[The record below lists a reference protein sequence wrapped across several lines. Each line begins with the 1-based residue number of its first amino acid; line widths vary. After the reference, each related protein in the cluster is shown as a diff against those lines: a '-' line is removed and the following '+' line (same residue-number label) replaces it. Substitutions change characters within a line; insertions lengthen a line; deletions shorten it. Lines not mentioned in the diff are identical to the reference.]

1 MRTVETKYII
11 ALSQIKGIGSA
22 FIKKHLAFIKQNI
35 LNKEKLFELS
45 TKIDLVDL
53 EEYFDNASHIL
64 TECDKYNITTV
75 SIIEDNYPKLLLEI
89 KDPPP
94 VLYFK
99 GNKDLLEKAIAIIGS
114 RKSTDLG
121 NKIANKV
128 GEYFSKNWAI
138 CNGLVDGID
147 KYSIT
152 KDNGVLP
159 NVIGVLSGGL
169 NFHNT
174 SSKITADLADKI
186 LKNNGLLVSEYEP
199 NKKEDQFSGSK
210 ASRIQAGLSNSLI
223 LIQSSK
229 NGGSKYTIKAFS
241 PLQRPLAV
249 INFKNNNEF
258 SNSESFEG
266 NRLLITKGK
275 QGIMEMCD
283 IKKLESIKL
292 LKILKLEKSTDYK
305 ILEQEITTDNNNL
318 HGSFSGQLF

>member
-35 LNKEKLFELS
+35 LNKEKLCELS
-45 TKIDLVDL
+45 SKVDLINL
-53 EEYFDNASHIL
+53 EEYFNNASYIL
-64 TECDKYNITTV
+64 ADCEKYNISIV
-75 SIIEDNYPKLLLEI
+75 SIIEDNYPSLLLEI

-99 GNKDLLEKAIAIIGS
+99 GNKDLLGKAITIIGS
-114 RKSTDLG
+114 RKSTGLG

-128 GEYFSKNWAI
+128 GEYFSQNWAI

-147 KYSIT
+147 KNSIT
-152 KDNGVLP
+152 NSNSIFP

-169 NFHNT
+169 NYPNT
-174 SSKITADLADKI
+174 SSKTTIELADKV

-199 NKKEDQFSGSK
+199 NKKENQFSGSK

-241 PLQRPLAV
+241 SLHRPLAV
-249 INFKNNNEF
+249 IDFKGNTEYLT
-258 SNSESFEG
+258 SESFEG
-266 NRLLITKGK
+266 NRLLIEKGK

-283 IKKLESIKL
+283 LKKIETIKVF
-292 LKILKLEKSTDYK
+292 KILKLEKSADYK
-305 ILEQEITTDNNNL
+305 ILEQEITTSKNVYRSL
-318 HGSFSGQLF
+318 GGQLF

>member
-1 MRTVETKYII
+1 MRAEETKYII

-22 FIKKHLAFIKQNI
+22 FIKKHLAFIKLNI
-35 LNKEKLFELS
+35 LSKEKLCELS
-45 TKIDLVDL
+45 VKIDIADL
-53 EEYFDNASHIL
+53 EDNYYSANRIL
-64 TECDKYNITTV
+64 DDCEKYNISTI
-75 SIIEDNYPKLLLEI
+75 SIIEDGYPKLLLEI

-128 GEYFSKNWAI
+128 GEYFSKKWAI

-147 KYSIT
+147 KNSIINE
-152 KDNGVLP
+152 NGVFP

-174 SSKITADLADKI
+174 SSKITIDLADKV
-186 LKNNGLLVSEYEP
+186 LNNDGLLVSEYEP

-241 PLQRPLAV
+241 PLHRPLAV
-249 INFKNNNEF
+249 VDFK
-258 SNSESFEG
+258 SNSEYLTSESFEG
-266 NRLLITKGK
+266 NRLLIEKGK
-275 QGIMEMCD
+275 QGIMEMCGL
-283 IKKLESIKL
+283 KKLETIKVF
-292 LKILKLEKSTDYK
+292 KILKLEKNADYK
-305 ILEQEITTDNNNL
+305 ILEQEITTGNNVYRSL
-318 HGSFSGQLF
+318 GGQLF

>member
-1 MRTVETKYII
+1 MRKEETKYII

-22 FIKKHLAFIKQNI
+22 FIKKHLAFIK
-35 LNKEKLFELS
+35 LNTLSKEKLCELS
-45 TKIDLVDL
+45 PKINLVDL
-53 EEYFDNASHIL
+53 EENLHSANHTL
-64 TECDKYNITTV
+64 AECEKHSISTV
-75 SIIEDNYPKLLLEI
+75 SIIEDGYPKLLLEI

-94 VLYFK
+94 ILYFK
-99 GNKDLLEKAIAIIGS
+99 GNEELLNKAIAIIGS
-114 RKSTDLG
+114 RKSTELG

-147 KYSIT
+147 KNSIT
-152 KDNGVLP
+152 HNQGVFP

-174 SSKITADLADKI
+174 CSKITIDLAEKVLI
-186 LKNNGLLVSEYEP
+186 HGGLLVSEYEP

-249 INFKNNNEF
+249 VDFKGNTEYLK
-258 SNSESFEG
+258 SESFGG
-266 NRLLITKGK
+266 NRLLIEKGK

-283 IKKLESIKL
+283 LKKIETIKVF
-292 LKILKLEKSTDYK
+292 KILKLEKSADYRT
-305 ILEQEITTDNNNL
+305 LEQEITTGNNVYRSL
-318 HGSFSGQLF
+318 GSQLF

>member
-1 MRTVETKYII
+1 MSTVETKYII

-22 FIKKHLAFIKQNI
+22 FIKKHLGFIKQNI
-35 LNKEKLFELS
+35 LNKEKLCELS
-45 TKIDLVDL
+45 SKIDLDDL
-53 EEYFDNASHIL
+53 EEYFNNASYIMADC
-64 TECDKYNITTV
+64 EKYNISTV
-75 SIIEDNYPKLLLEI
+75 SIIEDNYPSLLLEI

-94 VLYFK
+94 ILYLK

-128 GEYFSKNWAI
+128 GEYFSKKWAI

-147 KYSIT
+147 KNSISNN
-152 KDNGVLP
+152 KDVFP

-169 NFHNT
+169 NFHKT
-174 SSKITADLADKI
+174 SSKITIDLADKV
-186 LKNNGLLVSEYEP
+186 LRNNGLLASEYEP

-241 PLQRPLAV
+241 PLHRPLAV
-249 INFKNNNEF
+249 VEF
-258 SNSESFEG
+258 NSNSEYLTSESFDG
-266 NRLLITKGK
+266 NRLLIEKGK

-283 IKKLESIKL
+283 LKKMEIIKVF
-292 LKILKLEKSTDYK
+292 KIIKLEKSADYK
-305 ILEQEITTDNNNL
+305 ALEQEITTGNNVYRSL
-318 HGSFSGQLF
+318 GGQLF